1 MADETEKTEQPTS
14 KRLSDARK
22 KGDVARSSEID
33 TAIYLLMLL
42 LILKVGGPY
51 ILHVLKEL
59 FIQSFTN
66 LNKRLDNV
74 STQTIAIKYMLY
86 YWLIIGPIGLA
97 LMISGTIASI
107 VQVGWLVTTDKLKWN
122 FDIFKMD
129 GLKQV
134 FSAEGFKKLAKGLV
148 KLGVLTL
155 IIWLVIRKE
164 IEHFMGLSFLDINQI
179 FTYMLKI
186 LVKIIIYLLIFYIF
200 FAVIDYVWSKFLFM
214 KKLKMTKSE
223 VKDEFKQMEGDP
235 QVKQKILRLMME
247 ESIKRMMGDVPQ
259 ADVVITNPTH
269 LAIAIKYD
277 PEISDA
283 PIVLA
288 KGKRLIA
295 ERIKDIAK
303 ENDIPIVE
311 DKPLARLLY
320 KHSDIGKPI
329 DVQFYAAVAE
339 ILAAIYRAKDNSN
352 KQN

>member
-1 MADETEKTEQPTS
+1 
-14 KRLSDARK
+14 
-22 KGDVARSSEID
+22 
-33 TAIYLLMLL
+33 
-42 LILKVGGPY
+42 
-51 ILHVLKEL
+51 
-59 FIQSFTN
+59 
-66 LNKRLDNV
+66 
-74 STQTIAIKYMLY
+74 QTIAIKYMLY